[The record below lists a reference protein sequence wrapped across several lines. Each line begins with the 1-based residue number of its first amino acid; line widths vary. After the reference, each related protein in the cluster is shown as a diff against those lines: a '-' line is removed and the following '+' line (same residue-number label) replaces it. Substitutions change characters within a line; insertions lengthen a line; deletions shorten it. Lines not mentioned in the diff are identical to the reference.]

1 MRTCLFILLLIV
13 CHVSAQA
20 NPFEVTT
27 YGKKGNAVVLLPGY
41 ASSPEVWQTT
51 IARLQANHRLYVL
64 HFAGFAGKAPA
75 AQPAFEHWANVLT
88 EWLRLLPEAEVTVI
102 GHSMGGVMAL
112 WLAAELPHKVVKVV
126 VVDALPCLS
135 ALNNP
140 SFQVDPDFSCEA
152 SIRQMTA
159 LSDSAFHAMQ
169 QQGAPWLV
177 NDAAWQ
183 QKLVDWSKQ
192 SDRYTLAAVYCSF
205 LQTDIRPKL
214 PQIKAK
220 VLVQLEAP
228 FAGYQSAIAAQYEKL
243 QGAQLI
249 YAPKGLHFV
258 MIDAADWYF
267 ESLRAF
273 LKA

>member
-1 MRTCLFILLLIV
+1 MRIFLFHLFLIGCL
-13 CHVSAQA
+13 AKA
-20 NPFEVTT
+20 EARPFEITT
-27 YGKKGNAVVLLPGY
+27 YGQQGSAIVLLPGY

-51 IARLQANHRLYVL
+51 IERLQANYRLYVL

-75 AQPAFEHWANVLT
+75 DQPAFEPWANAVT
-88 EWLRLLPEAEVTVI
+88 EWLRLMPDSQVTII

-112 WLAAELPHKVVKVV
+112 WLAAELSHKVAKVV

-140 SFQVDPDFSCEA
+140 SFKVDPHFSCEA

-159 LSDSAFHAMQ
+159 LSDSAFKAMQ

-177 NDAAWQ
+177 NDVAWQ
-183 QKLVDWSKQ
+183 QKLVDWSMQ
-192 SDRYTLAAVYCSF
+192 SDRHTLAAVYCSF
-205 LQTDIRPKL
+205 LQTDMRPKL
-214 PQIKAK
+214 SQIKAR

-228 FAGYQSAIAAQYEKL
+228 FTGYQSAIAAQYETLK
-243 QGAQLI
+243 GAELV

-267 ESLRAF
+267 ESLIAF

>member
-1 MRTCLFILLLIV
+1 MRIFLSHLFLIGCL
-13 CHVSAQA
+13 AKA
-20 NPFEVTT
+20 EARPFEITT
-27 YGKKGNAVVLLPGY
+27 YGQQGSAIVLLPGY

-51 IARLQANHRLYVL
+51 IERLQANHRLYVL

-75 AQPAFEHWANVLT
+75 AQPAFEPWANAVT
-88 EWLRLLPEAEVTVI
+88 EWLRLMSDSQVTII
-102 GHSMGGVMAL
+102 GHSMGGVMAM
-112 WLAAELPHKVVKVV
+112 WLAAELPHKVAKVV

-140 SFQVDPDFSCEA
+140 SFKVDPYFSCEA

-159 LSDSAFHAMQ
+159 LSDSAFKAMQ

-177 NDAAWQ
+177 NDVAWQ
-183 QKLVDWSKQ
+183 QKLVAWSMQ
-192 SDRYTLAAVYCSF
+192 SDRKTLAAVYCSF
-205 LQTDIRPKL
+205 LQTDMRAKL
-214 PQIKAK
+214 SQIKAR

-228 FAGYQSAIAAQYEKL
+228 FTGYQSAIAAQYETLK
-243 QGAQLI
+243 GAELI

-267 ESLRAF
+267 ESLIAF